1 MITSRDRE
9 SDQIEKQQNKKIKT
23 LGLGFVKFATR
34 QRECGTTAFGQR
46 ERGGGMRERE
56 SPECARIL
64 GGVCIQ
70 LSFFCLYYFNIFL
83 NF

>member
-1 MITSRDRE
+1 MTTSRDRE

-46 ERGGGMRERE
+46 ERGGGMRERVQSARE
-56 SPECARIL
+56 SLVVYIY
-64 GGVCIQ
+64 
-70 LSFFCLYYFNIFL
+70 S
-83 NF
+83 

>member
-56 SPECARIL
+56 SRVRENPWW
-64 GGVCIQ
+64 CIYTVE
-70 LSFFCLYYFNIFL
+70 FFLFVF
-83 NF
+83 F